1 MTIGILK
8 TDNVHPQLV
17 SEFGEYPAMF
27 AQLLNSVDDKLT
39 FVTYDVMQMEYPQDL
54 NDVDAY
60 LITGSK
66 YSVYEDLNWI
76 HRLGAFVQELH
87 QVKKKL
93 IGICFGHQLIA
104 HFLGGK
110 TTASSRG
117 WGIGIQ
123 KAELNADGQAL
134 TVSDK
139 NEYGLLGIHQDQ
151 VLIPAAG
158 SKILASSDFC
168 PIAMYSIGQHIL
180 CVQGH
185 PEFSPNY
192 LRTLLQLREHLFE
205 KKHYQAALYSLET
218 ENRDHLLVAQW
229 IVDFFKN

>member
-8 TDNVHPQLV
+8 TDNVHPQLM

-39 FVTYDVMQMEYPQDL
+39 FVTYDVIQMEYPQDL
-54 NDVDAY
+54 NEVDAY

-76 HRLGAFVQELH
+76 RRLGAFVQELH
-87 QVKKKL
+87 QAQKKL

-110 TTASSRG
+110 TSASSRG

-123 KAELNADGQAL
+123 KAQFNADGQAV
-134 TVSDK
+134 TASDK
-139 NEYGLLGIHQDQ
+139 KNYALLGIHQDQ
-151 VLIPAAG
+151 VLIPAPG

-185 PEFSPNY
+185 PEFSPDY
-192 LRTLLQLREHLFE
+192 LRALLKLREHLFD
-205 KKHYQAALYSLET
+205 KKHYQAALDSLT
-218 ENRDHLLVAQW
+218 SENRDHLLVAQW
-229 IVDFFKN
+229 IVNFLKN